1 MNRLGVRV
9 AVVDDD
15 RLVRELL
22 KGILRED
29 GFQIVGEAGN
39 GEAAIT
45 LCEAE
50 KPDIVCLDVEM
61 PRMNGIDVLKAIK
74 AKCPSAHVIMFAG
87 EADVNVNTVREAVTN
102 GADGYIIKPFRAA
115 KVSETI
121 RRLVQAE

>member
-1 MNRLGVRV
+1 MNKLGARV

-29 GFQIVGEAGN
+29 GFQIA
-39 GEAAIT
+39 GEAANGQAAIA
-45 LCEAE
+45 LCESE
-50 KPDIVCLDVEM
+50 KPDIVCLDLEM
-61 PRMNGIDVLKAIK
+61 PRMNGIDALKAIK

-87 EADVNVNTVREAVTN
+87 EADVNSVREAVTN

-115 KVSETI
+115 KVSETM
-121 RRLVQAE
+121 RRLLQGG